1 MLQNIQKC
9 TDAVAKAIVQDY
21 PTVYSLYDAYS
32 KTQSIEE
39 AEMLLADIEVMNWRC
54 FMMFRNCGRA
64 DQSLSVL

>member
-9 TDAVAKAIVQDY
+9 TDAVAKAIVQEY

-39 AEMLLADIEVMNWRC
+39 AEMLLADIEVMN
-54 FMMFRNCGRA
+54 
-64 DQSLSVL
+64 